1 MKMPISCLL
10 LPLLL
15 LAEPLSAQGVALNGS
30 TTVIKLVLEASKVKI
45 EQESGQKLTI
55 VGNGSQRGV
64 ADLAAGKADIAM
76 ISTALADILAAMGQA
91 GAAVSAADY
100 KEHPLAPTEIA
111 FAVHPSN
118 PLASLTVDQMVQVL
132 KGTAKSWTDVGGAAV
147 PVIVVSEQKGG
158 GIRTIVET
166 ELLAKAELG
175 ATLRE
180 LPGALQ
186 VTKVTAQIPGALGL
200 VSLKTLDAS
209 VKPLT
214 IPKKLVQNLSLVTK
228 GEPSPAAKAVITAMQ
243 KAAQE

>member
-1 MKMPISCLL
+1 MKLPLPCLL
-10 LPLLL
+10 LPLLVVAGP
-15 LAEPLSAQGVALNGS
+15 LAAQGVSLNGS
-30 TTVIKLVLEASKVKI
+30 TTVIKLVLEASKAKV
-45 EQESGQKLTI
+45 EEESGQKLTI

-76 ISTALADILAAMGQA
+76 ISTALGDIVAAMGQSGTA
-91 GAAVSAADY
+91 LSLAEF

-118 PLASLTVDQMVQVL
+118 PVTSLTVDQMVQLL
-132 KGTAKSWTDVGGAAV
+132 KGTAKTWADVGGAAV
-147 PVIVVSEQKGG
+147 PVIVVTELKGG

-166 ELLAKAELG
+166 DLLAKAELA

-209 VKPLT
+209 VKPLV

-228 GEPSPAAKAVITAMQ
+228 GEPSPAAKAVIAAMQ
-243 KAAQE
+243 KAARE